1 MSLIKL
7 NCQFFFSVLLQY
19 VCLQLC
25 SLGRLQQL
33 APGLRIRMFRWI
45 RILYRIR
52 IRNGYQEG
60 QNQNRFFLQYFL
72 TKFFMHILHPDF
84 NHFYIE
90 KKS

>member
-19 VCLQLC
+19 VCLQQC

-33 APGLRIRMFRWI
+33 ATGLGI